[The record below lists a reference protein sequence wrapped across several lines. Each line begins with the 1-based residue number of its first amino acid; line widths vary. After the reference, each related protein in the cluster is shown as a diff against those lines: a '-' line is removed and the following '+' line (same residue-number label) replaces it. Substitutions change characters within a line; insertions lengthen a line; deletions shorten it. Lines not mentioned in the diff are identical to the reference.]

1 MVLGSF
7 VLFGSRKM
15 PAFSPTS
22 ASSKDSGVLWM
33 RLQVRNGK
41 LHALEMVNYTRKIKQ
56 QPRRFRHKSKIWV
69 WKLKKVSTDCMKIQ
83 REQSPKSIAVPPT
96 AHTGGGM
103 WLCGVSIKC
112 LCLYKWRH
120 RGDFSISSYSPRYR
134 LQRGKK
140 GAFFNTFHNNKFW
153 PFKELY
159 IKNWAESSK
168 SLWWRHLY

>member
-1 MVLGSF
+1 MTFFRSHLKSLTKTNTTMF
-7 VLFGSRKM
+7 SYQIQSPYQRKGDN
-15 PAFSPTS
+15 AAGQEKRVWCLSPFE
-22 ASSKDSGVLWM
+22 
-33 RLQVRNGK
+33 R
-41 LHALEMVNYTRKIKQ
+41 VN
-56 QPRRFRHKSKIWV
+56 
-69 WKLKKVSTDCMKIQ
+69 TDCMKIQ

>member
-1 MVLGSF
+1 MKKKTRRRRKNLRGFSMISNQSFNKNRKSCRSEPNHLPKCCENHIRIEEQEFIASNERTIYMWMGSPS
-7 VLFGSRKM
+7 LY
-15 PAFSPTS
+15 P
-22 ASSKDSGVLWM
+22 
-33 RLQVRNGK
+33 
-41 LHALEMVNYTRKIKQ
+41 
-56 QPRRFRHKSKIWV
+56 
-69 WKLKKVSTDCMKIQ
+69 TDCMKIQ

-140 GAFFNTFHNNKFW
+140 GAFFNTFHNNKF
-153 PFKELY
+153 
-159 IKNWAESSK
+159 
-168 SLWWRHLY
+168 